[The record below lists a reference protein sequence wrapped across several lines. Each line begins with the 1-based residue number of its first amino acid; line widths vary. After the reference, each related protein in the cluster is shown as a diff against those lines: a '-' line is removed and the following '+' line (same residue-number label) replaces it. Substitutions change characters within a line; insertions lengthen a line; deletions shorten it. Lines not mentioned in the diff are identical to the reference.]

1 MGVEGESPF
10 KKGSVDCQLS
20 RENRREEMLK
30 KPEGQPEDL
39 VKCPVCQIY
48 LKKTEG
54 FICISCKRGLLC
66 KKHKIAGSRECA
78 SCVFDR
84 KKKALAVIKEQ
95 ETNLKSFLSLLQFL
109 FLVFAVFFIAW
120 RTGLEDMAEFLQYS
134 LLKDSL
140 LYIGI
145 IAVFGYVVF
154 YFILYSQR
162 NNISELEAEIKNIEI
177 RR

>member
-1 MGVEGESPF
+1 M
-10 KKGSVDCQLS
+10 
-20 RENRREEMLK
+20 
-30 KPEGQPEDL
+30 
-39 VKCPVCQIY
+39 I
-48 LKKTEG
+48 T
-54 FICISCKRGLLC
+54 
-66 KKHKIAGSRECA
+66 
-78 SCVFDR
+78 
-84 KKKALAVIKEQ
+84 EQ
-95 ETNLKSFLSLLQFL
+95 ETNLNSFLRLLQFL

-134 LLKDSL
+134 LLKDSV

-162 NNISELEAEIKNIEI
+162 NNISELETEIKNIEI